1 MRVQVANDR
10 ARRAHGFLPIVVAA
24 TLIGSNSAIPQF
36 NVASAAKRV
45 ALTFLLAG
53 SVRGSAGTS
62 FGARWIG
69 ATVVQNYLEGK
80 MN

>member
-1 MRVQVANDR
+1 MTVQEEHTVFSRLLWRPLNRFDSWN
-10 ARRAHGFLPIVVAA
+10 
-24 TLIGSNSAIPQF
+24 TLNSS
-36 NVASAAKRV
+36 VASAAKRV

-53 SVRGSAGTS
+53 SVRGNAGTS

-69 ATVVQNYLEGK
+69 ATVVQNYLEGE